1 MAYKLNPF
9 TGNFDQVLDKA
20 AEIKYDNT
28 TSGLTATN
36 TQAAID
42 EVLSLAGGLTVT
54 TVTTATHSALVNTI
68 VLCNRAGT
76 VAVTLPT
83 PTANRQIVVKDIS
96 GAAETNTI
104 TVNSS
109 SGNVD
114 GSASQTITSN
124 YGSLTFVGDGSNWW
138 AI

>member
-9 TGNFDQVLDKA
+9 TGNFDLVNDPQKA
-20 AEIKYDNT
+20 
-28 TSGLTATN
+28 
-36 TQAAID
+36 
-42 EVLSLAGGLTVT
+42 VTVT
-54 TVTTATHSALVNTI
+54 SATHSASSNTV

-76 VAVTLPT
+76 VAVTLPA
-83 PTANRQIVVKDIS
+83 PTANSQIVVKDIS

-104 TVNSS
+104 TVTSA

-124 YGSLTFVGDGSNWW
+124 YGSLSFIADGTNWW
-138 AI
+138 AL